1 MKRLLRVLKWIAI
14 VFAVAFL
21 GIQLYR
27 PARTNPAIDP
37 AQTIEAQTQI
47 TPPVASILDRSCR
60 DCHSNKT
67 VWPWYTQV
75 APVSWW
81 LTNHVN
87 EGRHDLNISEWGKLP
102 RDRQDRKLRQ
112 ICDEVTDGQMP
123 LSSYLPMHPAAR
135 LSDQDKQALCDWTD
149 AERQRLTAAK

>member
-1 MKRLLRVLKWIAI
+1 MSKRIKQAAMVFVA
-14 VFAVAFL
+14 VFAAAQFVRPERTQPPTDVSRA
-21 GIQLYR
+21 IQ
-27 PARTNPAIDP
+27 
-37 AQTIEAQTQI
+37 AQIGT
-47 TPPVASILDRSCR
+47 ASGLAAVLDRACS

-67 VWPWYTQV
+67 VWPWYTQF

-81 LTNHVN
+81 LVNHVN
-87 EGRHDLNISEWGKLP
+87 EGRQNLNISEFGKLP

-135 LSDQDKQALCDWTD
+135 LSEQDKQTLCDWTET
-149 AERQRLTAAK
+149 ERQRLNASK